1 MIDLFNP
8 SGSGVGPGQALTVMG
23 GSLPHVELS
32 APAPGAWVP
41 RSETGAPVLSWS
53 DPSDSE

>member
-1 MIDLFNP
+1 MIDLLIL
-8 SGSGVGPGQALTVMG
+8 SGSGVGPGRALTVMG

-41 RSETGAPVLSWS
+41 GAR
-53 DPSDSE
+53 PSPPF